1 MNIILFTPRIIKD
14 NTIKI
19 EFLNMIKN
27 RNIGIN
33 ITDMAKY
40 PNHTIDIINKYLE
53 MGIDPNKLTCH
64 VASKSR
70 DKKGTDHFLY
80 FLKDK
85 KINKILCV
93 NGDMTG
99 MINKHSDAYSVYD
112 VIEQAKH
119 DFTISLSAYPENVS
133 NRYCA
138 FDHND
143 IIHKKLKILAD
154 GGYSHVTIFFQHS
167 YQYDSVKNMSE
178 IVKKI
183 GRTYHMD
190 IHPIPSVLPLFN
202 PKYVFNVSGDHP
214 VNHNSVHI
222 PIEYVD
228 ILHNNNTLTT
238 QLYDETI
245 KMINK
250 FKTINGNLSI
260 YHTNNTDLMIKL
272 INELPE

>member
-19 EFLNMIKN
+19 EMLHAIKH

-40 PNHTIDIINKYLE
+40 PNHTMDIINKYLDI
-53 MGIDPNKLTCH
+53 GVDPNKLTCH

-70 DKKGTDHFLY
+70 DKKGTDHFLH

-93 NGDMTG
+93 NGDITG
-99 MINKHSDAYSVYD
+99 VIDKRSDTYSVYD

-119 DFTISLSAYPENVS
+119 DFTISLSAYPENIS
-133 NRYCA
+133 HPYCA

-143 IIHKKLKILAD
+143 VIHKKLKILAD

-167 YQYDSVKNMSE
+167 YCYNSVRNMSQ

-202 PKYVFNVSGDHP
+202 PKYVFNVSGDNP

-228 ILHNNNTLTT
+228 ILRNKNTSTT

-245 KMINK
+245 KMIHT
-250 FKTINGNLSI
+250 FKTINRNLSI

-272 INELPE
+272 ISEISE

>member
-1 MNIILFTPRIIKD
+1 MNVILFTPRIIKD

-19 EFLNMIKN
+19 EFLNMIKK

-64 VASKSR
+64 IASKSR

-99 MINKHSDAYSVYD
+99 VINKHSGAYSVYD
-112 VIEQAKH
+112 VIEKAKH
-119 DFTISLSAYPENVS
+119 DFTVSLSAYPENVS
-133 NRYCA
+133 YPYCA

-143 IIHKKLKILAD
+143 VIHKKLKILAD
-154 GGYSHVTIFFQHS
+154 GGYSDVTIFFQHS
-167 YQYDSVKNMSE
+167 YSYDCVKNMSE

-183 GRTYHMD
+183 GRTYHMN

-214 VNHNSVHI
+214 VNHNSVQI
-222 PIEYVD
+222 PKEYVD
-228 ILHNNNTLTT
+228 ILRNKNTLTT
-238 QLYDETI
+238 QLYDETM
-245 KMINK
+245 KMIHT

-260 YHTNNTDLMIKL
+260 YHTNNTDAMIKL
-272 INELPE
+272 INEI